1 MIDYQAAR
9 TAMVDGQ
16 IRPSDVTRYP
26 ILEAMLNVP
35 RESFVPSG
43 KRPVA
48 YMGADIDL
56 GSDRFVLDP
65 RVFAKMLENLDIQ
78 PDDLV
83 LDIGSGLGYSAAV
96 IARMAEAVIAVESD
110 ETLATSAES
119 TLSELSS
126 FNAVIHNGALS
137 EGAAEHGPYDVIL
150 IEGGVQVVPD
160 ALLAQ
165 LKVGGRIA
173 AIFMQG
179 PMGQCRIGVQTENG
193 VAWRI
198 AFDATAPILSGF
210 AATDEFVL

>member
-1 MIDYQAAR
+1 MIDYLAAR

-35 RESFVPSG
+35 RESFVPSK

-56 GSDRFVLDP
+56 GGNRFVLDP

-78 PDDLV
+78 SNDLV

-110 ETLATSAES
+110 ETLAGNAETTLTEQSA
-119 TLSELSS
+119 
-126 FNAVIHNGALS
+126 FNAVIHTGSLS
-137 EGAAEHGPYDVIL
+137 EGAAEHGPYDVII
-150 IEGGVQVVPD
+150 IEGGVQSIPD
-160 ALLAQ
+160 LLLAQ

-179 PMGQCRIGVQTENG
+179 PLGQCRIGMQTENG
-193 VAWRI
+193 IAWRI
-198 AFDATAPILSGF
+198 AFDATAPVLDGF
-210 AATDEFVL
+210 TATEAFAL

>member
-56 GSDRFVLDP
+56 GGDRFVLDP
-65 RVFAKMLENLDIQ
+65 RVFAKMLENLEVQ
-78 PDDLV
+78 SNELV

-110 ETLATSAES
+110 ADLASVAETS
-119 TLSELSS
+119 LSEQSVY
-126 FNAVIHNGALS
+126 NAVVSVGPLNAGA
-137 EGAAEHGPYDVIL
+137 EEHGPYDVIM
-150 IEGGVQVVPD
+150 IEGGVQTIPD
-160 ALLAQ
+160 ALLSQ
-165 LKVGGRIA
+165 LKVGGRIV

-179 PMGQCRIGVQTENG
+179 PIGQCRVGVQTENN
-193 VAWRI
+193 VAWRV
-198 AFDATAPILSGF
+198 AFDATAPILDGF
-210 AATDEFVL
+210 TATHEFAL